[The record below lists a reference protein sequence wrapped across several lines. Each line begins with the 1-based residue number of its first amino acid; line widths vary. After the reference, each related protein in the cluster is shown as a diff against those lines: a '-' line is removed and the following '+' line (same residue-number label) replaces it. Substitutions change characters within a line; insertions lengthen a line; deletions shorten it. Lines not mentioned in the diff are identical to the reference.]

1 MTHQKKRT
9 ATTHQPP
16 GPMLID
22 LPRFVAAEQSSWDE
36 LSAALDALERDSS
49 LHGNAALDL
58 PRAERLHYL
67 YQRAASDLARLAT
80 FSAESDLHRSLG
92 ALVARAYAEIHA
104 RSGPAASR
112 AGGPPGNPWRWFT
125 GTFPR
130 AFRRHARAFWLALAI
145 TVVGCAFGALALAI
159 DPEARAVTLPFGHAD
174 MDPAQRVA
182 DEEHDQG
189 QGLSGHMATMSGWLM
204 QNNIKV
210 SVLALALGCTWGI
223 GTMIVMFSNGVYLGA
238 IIVDYL
244 RAGQG
249 VFLAGWLL
257 PHGSVEIP
265 AILVAGQAGLVLGGA
280 LVGWGRR
287 VPLRERLRAIRADLV
302 TLIAGV
308 ALMLVWAGL
317 IEAFFSQ
324 YHAPVLPYS
333 VKISFGAVEL
343 VALTLFFALAGRNA
357 RSRL

>member
-1 MTHQKKRT
+1 MI
-9 ATTHQPP
+9 
-16 GPMLID
+16 ID
-22 LPRFVAAEQSSWDE
+22 LARFVAAEQPSWDE
-36 LSAALDALERDSS
+36 LSAQLDGLERDRS
-49 LHGNAALDL
+49 LPGRAGLDL
-58 PRAERLHYL
+58 SRAERLHYL

-80 FSAESDLHRSLG
+80 FSAESDLRRSLG
-92 ALVARAYAEIHA
+92 ALVARAYAEIHS
-104 RSGPAASR
+104 RGGPAGSV
-112 AGGPPGNPWRWFT
+112 GGPLGNPWHWLT
-125 GTFPR
+125 VSFPR
-130 AFRRHARAFWLALAI
+130 AFRRRVRAFWLALAI
-145 TVVGCAFGALALAI
+145 TAVGAAFGALALAI
-159 DPEARAVTLPFGHAD
+159 DPDARAVTLPFGHAD
-174 MDPAQRVA
+174 MNPADRVA
-182 DEEHDQG
+182 QEEQDQG
-189 QGLSGHMATMSGWLM
+189 KELSGRKATMSGWLM

-210 SVLALALGCTWGI
+210 SILALALGLTWGV

-238 IIVDYL
+238 IILDYL

-308 ALMLVWAGL
+308 ALMLVWAGI

-333 VKISFGAVEL
+333 IKITFGVVEL
-343 VALTLFFALAGRNA
+343 VALTCFFALAGQRRA
-357 RSRL
+357 RA

>member
-1 MTHQKKRT
+1 MI
-9 ATTHQPP
+9 
-16 GPMLID
+16 ID
-22 LPRFVAAEQSSWDE
+22 LARFVAAEQPSWDE
-36 LSAALDALERDSS
+36 LSAALDGLERDRS
-49 LHGNAALDL
+49 LRGRAGLDL
-58 PRAERLHYL
+58 SRAERLHYL

-80 FSAESDLHRSLG
+80 FSAESDLRRSLG
-92 ALVARAYAEIHA
+92 ALVARAYAEIHS
-104 RSGPAASR
+104 RGGPAESV
-112 AGGPPGNPWRWFT
+112 GGPLGNPWHWLT

-130 AFRRHARAFWLALAI
+130 AFRRRVRAFWLALAV
-145 TVVGCAFGALALAI
+145 TAVGCAFGALALAI
-159 DPEARAVTLPFGHAD
+159 DPDARAVTLPFGHAD
-174 MDPAQRVA
+174 MNPAERVA
-182 DEEHDQG
+182 EEEHDQG
-189 QGLSGHMATMSGWLM
+189 KRFAGQHATFSGELMA
-204 QNNIKV
+204 NNIQV
-210 SVLALALGCTWGI
+210 SVFALALGLTWGV
-223 GTMIVMFSNGVYLGA
+223 GSLIVMFSNGVYLGA
-238 IIVDYL
+238 IILDYL

-308 ALMLVWAGL
+308 ALMLVWAGI

-333 VKISFGAVEL
+333 IKITFGAVEL
-343 VALTLFFALAGRNA
+343 VALTLFFAFSGR
-357 RSRL
+357 RRKE